1 MTDRQRQIARH
12 MLGLGN
18 AKRSYRNR
26 YCAEPGHADFDTLL
40 QMLDA
45 GLVTSRRGIR
55 PHISW
60 HLTRAAAESVL
71 LPGESLDPEDFPTK
85 ENDSDGL

>member
-26 YCAEPGHADFDTLL
+26 YVAGPGHHDYPTLFEMESAGMVVRRDPLRVGDTW
-40 QMLDA
+40 
-45 GLVTSRRGIR
+45 R
-55 PHISW
+55 
-60 HLTRAAAESVL
+60 LTRAAAESVL
-71 LPGESLDPEDFPTK
+71 LPGEALDAEDFP
-85 ENDSDGL
+85 S

>member
-26 YCAEPGHADFDTLL
+26 YVAGEGHADFETLRA
-40 QMLDA
+40 MLRE
-45 GLVTSRRGIR
+45 GLVKTHADDFRRT
-55 PHISW
+55 W

-71 LPGESLDPEDFPTK
+71 LPGESLDAEDFP
-85 ENDSDGL
+85 S